1 MTPAGMPTG
10 ASAAL
15 TSTLAAT
22 TSGAAFGAT
31 RTPTVTITPSR
42 REHIV
47 RPGDTLLG
55 LARQYG
61 VSMAAIQLANG
72 LGESTALRAGQKLH
86 IPGGPTWPG
95 ESSFWIVHIVRPG
108 ETLVNIAQS
117 FGVTPSDLTRING
130 LADPGL
136 IRTGQAIV
144 IPLNSIAVATAKPTS
159 TRTPTVR
166 PTTRASPLST
176 PRLPTSPLVTPSP
189 QPSTP
194 TATAAPVTVPGDIA
208 AWPNTVVAL
217 INQKRAAHGLPP
229 YAVAP
234 ELMRAA
240 QAHADDCSTH
250 DWCGHTGSD
259 GSDTRTRLIRAGY
272 TPKIWGENWVQ
283 ARDPIG
289 AVNWWYNETPPN
301 DPHRKNLLHTL
312 YAELGIGIA
321 KADNGYYFIAN
332 FGKR

>member
-1 MTPAGMPTG
+1 MTPTG
-10 ASAAL
+10 APAAL
-15 TSTLAAT
+15 ATTVVATAAAAT
-22 TSGAAFGAT
+22 SGTALSAVP
-31 RTPTVTITPSR
+31 TPTVTITPSR

-72 LGESTALRAGQKLH
+72 LGESTALRAGQMLN

-95 ESSFWIVHIVRPG
+95 ESPFWVVHTIRSG

-117 FGVTPSDLTRING
+117 FGVTVSDLARING
-130 LADPGL
+130 LADPAL

-144 IPLNSIAVATAKPTS
+144 IPLDSIAVATAKSTP
-159 TRTPTVR
+159 TRTPTAR
-166 PTTRASPLST
+166 PTARVSPLTTPQRPASPLA
-176 PRLPTSPLVTPSP
+176 TPSP
-189 QPSTP
+189 QLSTP
-194 TATAAPVTVPGDIA
+194 TATTVPVTVPGDMA
-208 AWPNTVVAL
+208 SWPNTVVAL

-240 QAHADDCSTH
+240 QAHADDCSAH

-272 TPKIWGENWVQ
+272 TPKVWGENWVQ
-283 ARDPIG
+283 ARDPIS

-312 YAELGIGIA
+312 YTELGIGIA
-321 KADNGYYFIAN
+321 RADNGYYFIAN
-332 FGKR
+332 FGSR